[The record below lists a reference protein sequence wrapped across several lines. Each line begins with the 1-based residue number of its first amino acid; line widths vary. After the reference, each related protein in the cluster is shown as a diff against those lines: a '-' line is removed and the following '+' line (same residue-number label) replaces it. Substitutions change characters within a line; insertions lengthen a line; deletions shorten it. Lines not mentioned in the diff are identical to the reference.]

1 MDIMEMVFEGIS
13 ISANKTFV
21 SAVVTI
27 ATFFGVVSWIF

>member
-21 SAVVTI
+21 SAAVTI
-27 ATFFGVVSWIF
+27 VAFFGVITWIL